1 MTHRTSRTSSHSRA
15 ESDLPSLPSPS
26 TLSSRQVADIVPF
39 LARALLGLA
48 EDRGIGAERLCR
60 GLGFTYGDLLDRDL
74 RLSYQQVRALILR
87 VQQVLQEPALGIASG
102 ERQTPVSWGLPGLA
116 MLTCETFGEAIEYG
130 LTQQSAAGAMLHNV
144 FELSGREAHLDVQP
158 HHFDLEIEPFL
169 VEENF
174 AGAVAVVRCLVGAA
188 FSPLRVELAF
198 DKPAK
203 PAHEAA
209 YRRFF
214 RCPVHFG
221 AGGHRLTLES
231 RWLEVRLPGYDRITC
246 GLMRSQ
252 LNTLLPRPMGR
263 TDLVESLTNRM
274 RLGGEEVHRQADLA
288 QMINLSERTLRRR
301 LEAQSQSYRT
311 LRDDTRYERAR
322 DLLLN
327 SGLTM
332 AEVAD
337 RVGYADARA
346 FRRAFKRWSGVLPA
360 EFRARA
366 ATEPLASKAS

>member
-1 MTHRTSRTSSHSRA
+1 MSAPKPCPSRVEA
-15 ESDLPSLPSPS
+15 DPA

-39 LARALLGLA
+39 LARSLLGLA
-48 EDRGIGAERLCR
+48 EDRGLGAERLCR

-102 ERQTPVSWGLPGLA
+102 GRQTPVSWGLPGLA
-116 MLTCETFGEAIEYG
+116 MLTCETFGEAIGYG
-130 LTQQSAAGAMLHNV
+130 LAQQGAAGAMLHNV
-144 FELSGREAHLDVQP
+144 FEVSGRQAHLDVQP

-174 AGAVAVVRCLVGAA
+174 AGAVAVARYLVGAA
-188 FSPLRVELAF
+188 FSPLRVEFAF
-198 DKPAK
+198 DKPA
-203 PAHEAA
+203 HEAR

-214 RCPVHFG
+214 RCPIHYG

-246 GLMRSQ
+246 GLMRAQ
-252 LNTLLPRPMGR
+252 LNTVLPRPAGR
-263 TDLVESLTNRM
+263 SDLVESLTNRM
-274 RLGGEEVHRQADLA
+274 RLGGEELPRQAELA

-301 LEAQSQSYRT
+301 LESQSQSFRS
-311 LRDDTRYERAR
+311 LRDATRYEKAR
-322 DLLLN
+322 DLLQN

-332 AEVAD
+332 AEVAG
-337 RVGYADARA
+337 RVGYSDARA

-360 EFRARA
+360 DFRARA
-366 ATEPLASKAS
+366 VAAAPRRGVPT

>member
-1 MTHRTSRTSSHSRA
+1 MPAPKPCPSRVEA
-15 ESDLPSLPSPS
+15 DPA

-39 LARALLGLA
+39 LARSLLGLA
-48 EDRGIGAERLCR
+48 EDRGLGAERLCR

-102 ERQTPVSWGLPGLA
+102 GRQTPVSWGLPGLA
-116 MLTCETFGEAIEYG
+116 MLTCETFGEAIGYG
-130 LTQQSAAGAMLHNV
+130 LAQQGAAGAMLHNV
-144 FELSGREAHLDVQP
+144 FEVSGRQAHLDVQP

-174 AGAVAVVRCLVGAA
+174 AGAVAVARYLVGAA
-188 FSPLRVELAF
+188 FSPLRVEFAF
-198 DKPAK
+198 DKPA
-203 PAHEAA
+203 HEAR

-214 RCPVHFG
+214 RCPIHYG

-246 GLMRSQ
+246 GLMRAQ
-252 LNTLLPRPMGR
+252 LNTLLPRPAGR
-263 TDLVESLTNRM
+263 SDLVESLTNRM
-274 RLGGEEVHRQADLA
+274 RLGGEELPRQAELA

-301 LEAQSQSYRT
+301 LESQSQSFRS
-311 LRDDTRYERAR
+311 LRDATRYEKAR
-322 DLLLN
+322 DLLQN

-332 AEVAD
+332 AEVAG
-337 RVGYADARA
+337 RVGYSDARA

-360 EFRARA
+360 DFRARA
-366 ATEPLASKAS
+366 VAAAPRRGVPT